1 MISSMQKLKIQS
13 AIVIG
18 ATGLVGRQL
27 VEQLLLLPE
36 CQKITLVVRRQQP
49 QYQNYNQVQQLVLD
63 DFLLL
68 NEEDVSQHT
77 HAFSCLGTTLK
88 QAGSRQAFYN
98 IDYRINMHFA
108 ELLQDKHIHYLLI
121 SAAGASARSHFFY
134 NRVKGEL
141 ERDVQAFNLDTI
153 SILRPSLLIGER
165 NQQRFFEGLGQKLFY
180 CTEPFLP
187 KKYRYKPVTVA
198 QVAKTMVSAA
208 TLQTE
213 HIRIYN
219 NLDIQN
225 IIWSTK

>member
-1 MISSMQKLKIQS
+1 MISRMQKLKIQS

-18 ATGLVGRQL
+18 ATGLVGQQL
-27 VEQLLLLPE
+27 VEQLLQLPQ
-36 CQKITLVVRRQQP
+36 CQKITLVVRREQP
-49 QYQNYNQVQQLVLD
+49 QYCTFSQIQQLILD

-88 QAGSRQAFYN
+88 QAGSRQAFYDT
-98 IDYRINMHFA
+98 DYTINMHFA
-108 ELLQDKHIHYLLI
+108 ELLQDKHIHYVLV

-165 NQQRFFEGLGQKLFY
+165 SQSRFFEGLSQKLFHL
-180 CTEPFLP
+180 TARFLP
-187 KKYRYKPVTVA
+187 EHYTYKPVTA
-198 QVAKTMVSAA
+198 LQVAKTMVAA
-208 TLQTE
+208 GMLQTE

-225 IIWSTK
+225 TK

>member
-27 VEQLLLLPE
+27 IEQLLLLPE
-36 CQKITLVVRRQQP
+36 CQKITLVVRREQP
-49 QYQNYNQVQQLVLD
+49 QYRTFSQIQQLILD

-88 QAGSRQAFYN
+88 QAGSRQAFYDT
-98 IDYRINMHFA
+98 DYTINMHFA
-108 ELLQDKHIHYLLI
+108 ELLQDKHIHYVLV
-121 SAAGASARSHFFY
+121 SATGASASSHFFY

-165 NQQRFFEGLGQKLFY
+165 SQSRFFEGLSQKLFHL
-180 CTEPFLP
+180 TERFLP
-187 KKYRYKPVTVA
+187 AHYTYKPVTA
-198 QVAKTMVSAA
+198 SQVAKTMVAA
-208 TLQTE
+208 GMLQTE

-225 IIWSTK
+225 TTWSTK

>member
-1 MISSMQKLKIQS
+1 MQKLKIQS

-36 CQKITLVVRRQQP
+36 CQKITLVVRREQP
-49 QYQNYNQVQQLVLD
+49 QYRTFSQIQQLILD

-88 QAGSRQAFYN
+88 QAGSRQAFYDT
-98 IDYRINMHFA
+98 DYTINMHFA
-108 ELLQDKHIHYLLI
+108 ELLQDKHIHYVLV
-121 SAAGASARSHFFY
+121 SAAGASASSHFFY

-165 NQQRFFEGLGQKLFY
+165 SQSRFFEGLSQKFFHL
-180 CTEPFLP
+180 TERFLP
-187 KKYRYKPVTVA
+187 AHYTYKPVTA
-198 QVAKTMVSAA
+198 SQVAKTMVAA
-208 TLQTE
+208 AMLQTE

-225 IIWSTK
+225 TTWSTK